1 MSNNEKKD
9 VDAESE
15 RVVCGGG
22 RGMTLTELTELRAA
36 AARLLYSDDRK
47 AEDYDLL
54 IAFIERV
61 YEKEKPP
68 TA

>member
-1 MSNNEKKD
+1 
-9 VDAESE
+9 
-15 RVVCGGG
+15 
-22 RGMTLTELTELRAA
+22 MTHTELIELRAA

-47 AEDYDLL
+47 AEDYNML
-54 IAFIERV
+54 IAFIERI

>member
-1 MSNNEKKD
+1 MN
-9 VDAESE
+9 
-15 RVVCGGG
+15 
-22 RGMTLTELTELRAA
+22 MTLAELTELRAA
-36 AARLLYSDDRK
+36 VARLLYSDGRK